1 MVRRGEGG
9 MANSNDGAS
18 ARAVVSI
25 GSLCAASYIAVS
37 SGSPDDIRQARAIG
51 FAAGEFRSWN
61 SECGDTLSTRSSIF
75 ER

>member
-1 MVRRGEGG
+1 MVRCGEGS
-9 MANSNDGAS
+9 MANSNDEAS

-25 GSLCAASYIAVS
+25 VSLCAASYFALS
-37 SGSPDDIRQARAIG
+37 SDSSDDIRQARAIG

-61 SECGDTLSTRSSIF
+61 SERGDTLFTRSSVF